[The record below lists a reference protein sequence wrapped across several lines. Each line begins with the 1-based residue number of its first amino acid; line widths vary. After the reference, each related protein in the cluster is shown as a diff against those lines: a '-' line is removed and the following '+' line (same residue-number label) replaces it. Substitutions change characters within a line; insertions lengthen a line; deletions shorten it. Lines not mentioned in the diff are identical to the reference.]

1 LDIIFK
7 NKKEEGILFYDRVKI
22 TVAGGKGGDGCVS
35 FRHEK
40 FVDKGGPDGGNGGK
54 GGDVIIEASGRE
66 GNLVA
71 YIYKHH
77 FLAQRGQHGQGKNR
91 HGRAGEDLI
100 LKVPLGTMIK
110 DATTGELIKDLIKEG
125 MRVRVARG
133 GEGGKGNTVFK
144 SSIHR
149 APRFAEKGAPGEERE
164 IILELKLIAD
174 VGLVGFPNVGK
185 STLLAKLSNA
195 HPKIAPY
202 PFTTLEPSLGVVKFK
217 DFSFTVADIPGIL
230 EGAHKGIGL
239 GNQFLRHIERT
250 KVLLYVLDLKDI
262 TLDEPLKSYYIIHQ
276 EMEAYNPFLIKKP
289 FLIVGNK
296 MDLKEAKERLARLP
310 RPLPFIPISALKG
323 EGLGKLIEELAKVV
337 KEAILKSEAKGMK
350 EEKTELRVIYHPE
363 FEIKKVGQKFIVI
376 GKEIEKIVAM
386 TPLENEEACQRLQR
400 IFKRKGLE
408 RALKKEGIKAGMK
421 VRIGEYEFEYR
432 PE

>member
-1 LDIIFK
+1 
-7 NKKEEGILFYDRVKI
+7 
-22 TVAGGKGGDGCVS
+22 
-35 FRHEK
+35 
-40 FVDKGGPDGGNGGK
+40 
-54 GGDVIIEASGRE
+54 
-66 GNLVA
+66 
-71 YIYKHH
+71 
-77 FLAQRGQHGQGKNR
+77 
-91 HGRAGEDLI
+91 
-100 LKVPLGTMIK
+100 
-110 DATTGELIKDLIKEG
+110 
-125 MRVRVARG
+125 
-133 GEGGKGNTVFK
+133 
-144 SSIHR
+144 
-149 APRFAEKGAPGEERE
+149 
-164 IILELKLIAD
+164 
-174 VGLVGFPNVGK
+174 
-185 STLLAKLSNA
+185 
-195 HPKIAPY
+195 
-202 PFTTLEPSLGVVKFK
+202 
-217 DFSFTVADIPGIL
+217 
-230 EGAHKGIGL
+230 
-239 GNQFLRHIERT
+239 
-250 KVLLYVLDLKDI
+250 
-262 TLDEPLKSYYIIHQ
+262 
-276 EMEAYNPFLIKKP
+276 MEAYNPFLIKKP